1 MRISKEVEIR
11 IIKDNIENKAIHSAS
26 DNRQLQDD
34 VVLKAPKG
42 KKLLDLLRDNG
53 ISINSPC
60 SGSGTCGKCRVK
72 FLNDGVRITSADM
85 KHISKE
91 DLEKGYRLACMSI
104 LTEDAQIVIS
114 DYNEDSIVC
123 SDIKITKKSVINTNS
138 SDLVL
143 SPDIVQSRGS
153 KQTQNVDISKDK
165 ELLNNSDKINNTDLI
180 NDTDKYPAIVQSSDI
195 EIHSQENDRI
205 DQIDY
210 KNSIYGIGIDLG
222 TTTIAVA
229 LVKLPDGDVLGKGSK
244 EISIS
249 KEVPVSKESSVSK
262 KLSASKEP
270 SVSKESSASKES
282 SVSKGPSASKESS
295 VTTLNPCYSDDLIS
309 DNIVYVVT
317 GTNHQR
323 SYGTDVISRIKASK
337 EKGKRLKE
345 IVVSDIEKLIQNLLT
360 QTKCSFSQIRQ
371 IAVAGNTT
379 MLHLLRGYNCESLGV
394 YPYTPVSL
402 DIEELKAGDIFPDLG
417 DNANNIPVTILPG
430 FSAFV
435 GADILSGLY
444 ATRPWKMDHEYIFLD
459 LGTNGEMAAGIKDK
473 IYVTSTAAGP
483 VFEGNGIRYGIPGI
497 PGAIKGAEFV
507 NGKLKVR
514 TIGDLPPIGI
524 CGTGVLEIVSALV
537 REKIVDDTGLFAD
550 EYFENG
556 YPVCKDEEGN
566 DIVITQNDIR
576 QVQMAK
582 AAVNVGL
589 DLLYEKIKTFNDK
602 YLSTKE
608 RVSGYKDKAGKPYV
622 IISGGFGAGIS
633 FDRIKEL
640 KMFPD
645 SLFDNGD
652 NIHIAGNTSLLGTA
666 KYLCIASLY
675 GTKIAREE
683 LCMIPKMA
691 KEIELSQDDSF
702 SDRYFDAMNF

>member
-11 IIKDNIENKAIHSAS
+11 IVKDNIGNKAIHSAS

-42 KKLLDLLRDNG
+42 KKLLDLLGDNG

-143 SPDIVQSRGS
+143 SP
-153 KQTQNVDISKDK
+153 
-165 ELLNNSDKINNTDLI
+165 
-180 NDTDKYPAIVQSSDI
+180 YIVQSSDI

-229 LVKLPDGDVLGKGSK
+229 LVKLPDGEVLGKGSK

-249 KEVPVSKESSVSK
+249 KEVPVSKESS
-262 KLSASKEP
+262 
-270 SVSKESSASKES
+270 ASKES
-282 SVSKGPSASKESS
+282 SVSKGPS

-537 REKIVDDTGLFAD
+537 REKIVDDTGLLAD

-602 YLSTKE
+602 YLSAKE

-645 SLFDNGD
+645 SLFDNSD
-652 NIHIAGNTSLLGTA
+652 NIHIAGNTSLLGTVR
-666 KYLCIASLY
+666 YLCIASLY